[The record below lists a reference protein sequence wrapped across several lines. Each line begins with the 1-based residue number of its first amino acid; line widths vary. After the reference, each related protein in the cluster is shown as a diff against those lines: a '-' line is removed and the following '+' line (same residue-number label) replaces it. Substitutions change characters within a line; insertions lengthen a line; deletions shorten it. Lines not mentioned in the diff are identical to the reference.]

1 MRILLALLLP
11 LILAAAPARDWS
23 TVATK
28 QANGAYLIGNP
39 AAPVKLVEYGSYTCP
54 HCGAFSV
61 ESGPVLRGRLIRS
74 GKVSLEYRH
83 YVRDSADLAAA
94 LVARCAGPKGFAA
107 TSDRIFATQR
117 DWLPRAADW
126 SQANAERMRMYP
138 APARLRAEAEGAGL
152 LAIGRT
158 AGLTDARLDACLAD
172 EAEADRLVAMTAAA
186 PPSVVGTPSFL
197 LNGRAVPGASWSAI
211 QPALAAAGAR

>member
-1 MRILLALLLP
+1 MRLLLALLLP
-11 LILAAAPARDWS
+11 FILAAAPTRDWS
-23 TVATK
+23 GVATK

-54 HCGAFSV
+54 HCAAFST

-83 YVRDSADLAAA
+83 FIRDSADLAAA
-94 LVARCAGPKGFAA
+94 LVARCTGARGFAA
-107 TSDRIFATQR
+107 TSERIFATQG
-117 DWLPRAADW
+117 DWLPRAVDW
-126 SQANAERMRMYP
+126 GQANAQRVRMYP
-138 APARLRAEAEGAGL
+138 AAARLKAEAEGAGL
-152 LAIGRT
+152 LAIGRA
-158 AGLTDARLDACLAD
+158 AGLTDARMDACLSD
-172 EAEADRLVAMTAAA
+172 QAEADRLVAMTAAA

-197 LNGRAVPGASWSAI
+197 VNGRPVPGAGWAAL